1 MNGEQ
6 FKPFPLK
13 SGTRQGCLLS
23 PFLFNMVL
31 EFLARAVRQEQEI
44 KGIQIEK
51 GEVKLLLFADGM
63 ILYLSINLFITE
75 LLLLNMLYSFWFMLI
90 TVYITVYIFHV
101 LVFPVF

>member
-51 GEVKLLLFADGM
+51 EEVKLLLFADGM